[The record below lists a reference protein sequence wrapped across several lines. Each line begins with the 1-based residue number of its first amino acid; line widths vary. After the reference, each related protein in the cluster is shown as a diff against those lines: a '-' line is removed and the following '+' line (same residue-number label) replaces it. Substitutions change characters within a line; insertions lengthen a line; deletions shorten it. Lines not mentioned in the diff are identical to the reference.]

1 VKTEGMEKLKQQTIK
16 DIADTQDTINKL
28 NAGKFTFGS
37 MLKSDAEKK
46 AQAMAK
52 VELKAALEKDVE
64 YYTVL
69 KKLLTI
75 YLNTI
80 AIPAYK
86 KQRTEAYVRAM
97 GLMCRDEITNAEGI
111 NDCWSNFKNVIDGFR
126 IK

>member
-52 VELKAALEKDVE
+52 VELKTALEKDVE
-64 YYTVL
+64 YYT
-69 KKLLTI
+69 
-75 YLNTI
+75 
-80 AIPAYK
+80 
-86 KQRTEAYVRAM
+86 
-97 GLMCRDEITNAEGI
+97 
-111 NDCWSNFKNVIDGFR
+111 
-126 IK
+126 